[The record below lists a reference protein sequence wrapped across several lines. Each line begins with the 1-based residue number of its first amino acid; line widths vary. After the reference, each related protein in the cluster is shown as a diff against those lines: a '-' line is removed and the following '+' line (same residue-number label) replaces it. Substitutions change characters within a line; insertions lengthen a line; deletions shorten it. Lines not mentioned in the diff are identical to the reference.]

1 VSDVALVATVA
12 AVTVGSR
19 VAATALLP
27 APRGR
32 LAEVIGRLPAPLF
45 AAMAALSLVRSES
58 GSTDPAM
65 LVAVGC
71 ALVSTRWRSLL
82 LTVVAGLAGYVLG
95 DHLLGTIAR

>member
-1 VSDVALVATVA
+1 MSEVALVATVA

-27 APRGR
+27 TPRGR
-32 LAEVIGRLPAPLF
+32 LAELIGRLPAPLF

-58 GSTDPAM
+58 GSTDPAL
-65 LVAVGC
+65 LVAISC
-71 ALVSTRWRSLL
+71 ALVSTWWRSLL

-95 DHLLGTIAR
+95 DLLL

>member
-32 LAEVIGRLPAPLF
+32 LAELIGRLPAPLF

-58 GSTDPAM
+58 GSTDPAL
-65 LVAVGC
+65 LVAIGC
-71 ALVSTRWRSLL
+71 ALVSTWWRSLL
-82 LTVVAGLAGYVLG
+82 LTVVAGLAGYLLG
-95 DHLLGTIAR
+95 DLLL